1 MIELEHERRYLN
13 QWGLNQRV
21 LIDGFL
27 PGTWVEFSIVNDGR
41 SGTLTTEAYEECGHV
56 FANIPNVLLQ
66 NFGYLHVYVNP
77 DPRDMAHT
85 PEEKDIKIV
94 RRKKPSYY
102 IYTETPTVSYS
113 SKVDIFW
120 GTEHAGK
127 ALVVGDDG
135 YVTAGKKT
143 ADDAIASDDEVNDM
157 FDDVFDGEGGSTDNE
172 GTGGENTG
180 GEDSGGENPGGE
192 DPGTET
198 PGDDNTGGENPDDE
212 TNGDN
217 IATDEEVND
226 MFEDVFG

>member
-1 MIELEHERRYLN
+1 MIELEYDRRYLN

-21 LIDGFL
+21 QIDNFL
-27 PGTWVEFSIVNDGR
+27 PGTWVEFSMVNDVR
-41 SGTLTTEAYEECGHV
+41 SSTLITEAYEETGHV

-77 DPRDMAHT
+77 PATDMAHT
-85 PEEKDIKIV
+85 PEEKDFKVV
-94 RRKKPSYY
+94 RQRKPGHY

-113 SKVDIFW
+113 SKVDLFW

-127 ALVVGDDG
+127 ALVVGEDG
-135 YVTAGKKT
+135 YVKASGKT
-143 ADDAIASDDEVNDM
+143 VDDNIATDDEVGDV
-157 FDDVFDGEGGSTDNE
+157 FDDVFGED
-172 GTGGENTG
+172 ENTG
-180 GEDSGGENPGGE
+180 GEDTGGTPDGGE

-198 PGDDNTGGENPDDE
+198 PGGDNTGGEDTGGENPDDE

-226 MFEDVFG
+226 MFDDVFGKN

>member
-1 MIELEHERRYLN
+1 MILLEYDRRYLN

-21 LIDGFL
+21 QIDNFL
-27 PGTWVEFSIVNDGR
+27 PGTWVEFSILNGVRN
-41 SGTLTTEAYEECGHV
+41 GTLITEAYEECGHV

-66 NFGYLHVYVNP
+66 DFGYLHVYVNP
-77 DPRDMAHT
+77 APSDMAHT
-85 PEEKDIKIV
+85 PEEKDFKIC
-94 RRKKPSYY
+94 RQPKPSHY

-113 SKVDIFW
+113 SKVDLYW

-135 YVTAGKKT
+135 YVKT
-143 ADDAIASDDEVNDM
+143 ADKTIDDSIATDEEVGDM
-157 FDDVFDGEGGSTDNE
+157 FDDVFDKTE
-172 GTGGENTG
+172 GTP
-180 GEDSGGENPGGE
+180 D
-192 DPGTET
+192 DPGTNPPDT
-198 PGDDNTGGENPDDE
+198 PGDDNTGEDPPEGETGGNENTGGE